1 MTASDDMLTL
11 LDDLIAKAQRGGA
24 DAADAVCFD
33 SVSLAHSQRLGA
45 IEKLERS
52 ESRDLGIRVFI
63 GHKQAI
69 ASSTDLGAEAL
80 DALVARAV
88 TMARAVPDDPHC
100 GLAAPERLAQDVPSD
115 LDICD
120 PEEPTPETLIA
131 RARAAEDA
139 ARAVPGV
146 TNSEG
151 AEASWSRTEVAL
163 AGSNGFSGRYA
174 ISRHGI
180 GVSVLAGDGLEME
193 SDYDYVTR
201 VHGEDLTPAEEIG
214 RNAGEKAV
222 RKLGPRK
229 VGSAR
234 VPVVYDRRVAG
245 SILGHLAGAI
255 NGAAIARGTSFL
267 KDRMNNTIFPEGIT
281 IVDDPHRKRGL
292 RSKAFDG
299 EGVANSRRD
308 VVAAGR
314 LTTWLL
320 DLRSARQLGL
330 ESTGHAA
337 RGTSAPPTPAASNF
351 YMEPGTESRDALIAG
366 IDSGLYVT
374 ELIGFGVNAITGDYS
389 RGAAGFW
396 IEKGALAYP
405 VSEITVAGN
414 LNDMFAHVTPAD
426 DLEFRYGTDAPTLRI
441 DGLTVAGR

>member
-1 MTASDDMLTL
+1 MIRRILAPNP
-11 LDDLIAKAQRGGA
+11 
-24 DAADAVCFD
+24 
-33 SVSLAHSQRLGA
+33 SLYTGPGTNTYVFT
-45 IEKLERS
+45 S
-52 ESRDLGIRVFI
+52 EG
-63 GHKQAI
+63 
-69 ASSTDLGAEAL
+69 EAL
-80 DALVARAV
+80 VLDPGPVIEEHMLEIVAQ
-88 TMARAVPDDPHC
+88 
-100 GLAAPERLAQDVPSD
+100 LS
-115 LDICD
+115 
-120 PEEPTPETLIA
+120 
-131 RARAAEDA
+131 
-139 ARAVPGV
+139 
-146 TNSEG
+146 
-151 AEASWSRTEVAL
+151 
-163 AGSNGFSGRYA
+163 
-174 ISRHGI
+174 
-180 GVSVLAGDGLEME
+180 
-193 SDYDYVTR
+193 
-201 VHGEDLTPAEEIG
+201 DLTPAGEIG
-214 RNAGEKAV
+214 RSDGEKAV

-267 KDRMNNTIFPEGIT
+267 KDRMNETIFPEGIT

-299 EGVANSRRD
+299 EGVANGRRD
-308 VVAAGR
+308 VVASGR

-337 RGTSAPPTPAASNF
+337 RGTSAPPAPAASNF
-351 YMEPGTESRDALIAG
+351 YMAPGTESRDALIAG
-366 IDSGLYVT
+366 IDSGLYVS

-396 IEKGALAYP
+396 IEKGALTYP

-414 LNDMFAHVTPAD
+414 LNDIFAHLTPAD